1 MHIKS
6 GLGKKISVIA
16 TGLCLFAACSKKE
29 GEIAG
34 IDKYYE
40 TVTGKWQLVYQGQ
53 FASTDTTRHDTLTGT
68 PDGFMEF
75 RKNDTVY
82 SQTILPI
89 PATAPYTIL
98 NVRRFLINGDTVY
111 NRSSTEG
118 MLQLYTREKLTDTSY
133 TEKWVDLKKAE

>member
-16 TGLCLFAACSKKE
+16 TGICLFAACSKEDE
-29 GEIAG
+29 GVTG

-40 TVTGKWQLVYQGQ
+40 TVAGKWQVVYQGQ
-53 FASTDTTRHDTLTGT
+53 FASTDTTLHDTLAGT
-68 PDGFMEF
+68 PADFMEF

-82 SQTILPI
+82 SQTVLPI
-89 PATAPYTIL
+89 PAMAPYTIL

-118 MLQLYTREKLTDTSY
+118 LLQLYTREPLTDTSY